1 MTNKFYFQNKQT
13 AINSFIIII
22 ILSLSISCSSE
33 LTNVPNNSDENIV
46 YNYEVIGEVKR
57 PQIGEKPLNF
67 IMNPN
72 TDIETDL
79 RDLEGNVVMIDFDA
93 SWCGPCRIAEPKL
106 NEISNVLINEKFKF
120 ISIRVDY
127 RKEEF
132 NKLNTDNKNI
142 INIFENSNNLGLRY
156 HYDINYFPFLMLLD
170 KNGVTQKFIS
180 PNSSQLYDEILKLL
194 EE

>member
-1 MTNKFYFQNKQT
+1 MKNNIITKNKVR
-13 AINSFIIII
+13 IVNSILFFS
-22 ILSLSISCSSE
+22 ILSIFLSCTSE
-33 LTNVPNNSDENIV
+33 LTNVPDNTDANIV
-46 YNYEVIGEVKR
+46 YNYEVVGEVKR

-79 RDLEGNVVMIDFDA
+79 RDLQGNVVMIDFDA

-106 NEISNVLINEKFKF
+106 NEISNALRGKNFKF

-127 RKEEF
+127 RTEEF
-132 NKLNTDNKNI
+132 NKIDTDNKNI
-142 INIFENSNNLGLRY
+142 INIFENSNKLGLRY
-156 HYDINYFPFLMLLD
+156 YYDIYYFPFLMLLD
-170 KNGVTQKFIS
+170 KNGVIQKFIS
-180 PNSSQLYDEILKLL
+180 PNSSQLYDEIIKLL